1 MEPMELMRAKGVF
14 FSYSGSPVLKN
25 ISISVEKGRIVSLLG
40 PNGSGKSTLLKVLLG
55 ICRPQRGS
63 VLFERKPISQIA
75 SREIAKRIAYVPQ
88 THRMAFSY
96 TVLDVVLMGRTPH
109 KSFFSRY
116 SKEDERI
123 AFQCLDRLS
132 IVHLKDRS
140 YTEVSGG
147 ERQLTIIARAL
158 AQGADTLIMDEPAN
172 GLDFGNQIRLLD
184 QIAGLARDGYT
195 FILSTHFPDHA
206 LWIANQVILLQGG
219 TVVADGSPGDVMDEE
234 TVSRLY
240 NTDISIIKVNG
251 SLRTCLPRSVLSNG
265 CGPVGCSRTST
276 AVGAQTLGSNCA
288 MDLTCNPGRKQAPPK
303 PARDATR
310 RTKMRQGRRRR
321 NGRCGGVPES
331 G

>member
-1 MEPMELMRAKGVF
+1 MELMRAEGVY
-14 FSYSGSPVLKN
+14 FSYSGSPVLKD
-25 ISISVEKGRIVSLLG
+25 ISISVEEGRIVSLLG

-55 ICRPQRGS
+55 ICRPQRGA
-63 VLFERKPISQIA
+63 VLLEGKPISQIA

-96 TVLDVVLMGRTPH
+96 TVLDIVLMGRTPH

-123 AFQCLDRLS
+123 AFECLDRLS

-147 ERQLTIIARAL
+147 ERQLTLIARAL
-158 AQGADTLIMDEPAN
+158 AQEVNTLIMDEPAN

-206 LWIANQVILLQGG
+206 LWIADQVILLQGG
-219 TVVADGSPGDVMDEE
+219 TVVADGIPGDVMDEE
-234 TVSRLY
+234 TVCRLY
-240 NTDISIIKVNG
+240 NTDISIIEVNG
-251 SLRTCLPRSVLSNG
+251 SLKTCLPRSVLTNLHEVAERAG
-265 CGPVGCSRTST
+265 T
-276 AVGAQTLGSNCA
+276 AAETGAQATGSQRA
-288 MDLTCNPGRKQAPPK
+288 ADSIRDLRQVSKTPLSS
-303 PARDATR
+303 RDSVR
-310 RTKMRQGRRRR
+310 RTKKRLDRRWRSR
-321 NGRCGGVPES
+321 RCGGVPES